1 MLIFTIFLLAMSQKL
16 APNIFDKE
24 KYVLHYDIL
33 QRYVKLGLKLTKI
46 HPVLEF
52 KQLQWLKP
60 HNECRSTKNTRRK
73 R

>member
-33 QRYVKLGLKLTKI
+33 QRYVKLVLKLTKI

-60 HNECRSTKNTRRK
+60 HTECRSAKNTRRK
-73 R
+73 K